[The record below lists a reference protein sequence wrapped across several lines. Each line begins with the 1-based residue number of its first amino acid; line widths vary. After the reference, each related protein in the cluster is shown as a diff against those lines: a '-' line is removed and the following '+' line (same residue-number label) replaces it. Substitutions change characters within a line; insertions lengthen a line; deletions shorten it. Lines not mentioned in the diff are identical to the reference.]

1 MLLQKIIC
9 NDTLNLLSKVIPN
22 IVTDSEIGRERKK
35 GWDIVKGEEDLDKI
49 IVLVL
54 DIFNDNE
61 LVENHVINSVMQ
73 L

>member
-1 MLLQKIIC
+1 MQRYI
-9 NDTLNLLSKVIPN
+9 TLLSKVIHSV
-22 IVTDSEIGRERKK
+22 VTDSEIGRERKK

-49 IVLVL
+49 MVLVL
-54 DIFNDNE
+54 AIFNDNE